1 MRKNAEFQM
10 KSFMKSPEKY
20 NRLIQAKDNA
30 YDNAGADESITP
42 DYLKDGFALP
52 LPGTDRMLNL
62 NLPAADLN
70 RWTNPG
76 RMVLDSVSP
85 LAKIPT
91 ELITERSIFNDAPIK
106 EFDGENGNILGME
119 IPNMLGMDGKKW
131 EHGIKGLISPAR
143 NVSGLSDDSMK
154 DASALDKIAQAT
166 GTNVAKRYDQEAF
179 QTRADYI
186 ENDRLGDLI
195 KKTEKQDGKDV
206 RTLAELKKAG
216 VATDEKEKE
225 EQKFLKDAGYNRKQ
239 RDMLLSLKKKVYD
252 NGVDT
257 SLEVRAALESMGIEE
272 EVIEMITSDYLEY

>member
-1 MRKNAEFQM
+1 
-10 KSFMKSPEKY
+10 
-20 NRLIQAKDNA
+20 
-30 YDNAGADESITP
+30 
-42 DYLKDGFALP
+42 
-52 LPGTDRMLNL
+52 
-62 NLPAADLN
+62 
-70 RWTNPG
+70 
-76 RMVLDSVSP
+76 
-85 LAKIPT
+85 
-91 ELITERSIFNDAPIK
+91 
-106 EFDGENGNILGME
+106 
-119 IPNMLGMDGKKW
+119 
-131 EHGIKGLISPAR
+131 
-143 NVSGLSDDSMK
+143 
-154 DASALDKIAQAT
+154 
-166 GTNVAKRYDQEAF
+166 VAKRYDQEAF

-195 KKTEKQDGKDV
+195 KKTENQDGKDV

>member
-20 NRLIQAKDNA
+20 NRLMQAKDNA
-30 YDNAGADESITP
+30 YANADAEEGITP
-42 DYLKDGFALP
+42 DYLKDGFAVP
-52 LPGTDRMLNL
+52 LPGTDRMLNF

-70 RWTNPG
+70 KLTNPG
-76 RMVLDSVSP
+76 KMALDATTP
-85 LAKIPT
+85 FAKLPFELASNTQLLNGAPI
-91 ELITERSIFNDAPIK
+91 EQFEGQDGSIFGKTIPS
-106 EFDGENGNILGME
+106 GLG
-119 IPNMLGMDGKKW
+119 GKKL
-131 EHGIKGLISPAR
+131 EHSIKSLVSPAR
-143 NVSGLSDDSMK
+143 NISGAMDESMK
-154 DASALDKIAQAT
+154 DASMFDKAAQLL
-166 GTNVAKRYDQEAF
+166 GGNVAKRYDQESF
-179 QTRADYI
+179 QNQADFT
-186 ENDRLGDLI
+186 ENQRLGDLI

-257 SLEVRAALESMGIEE
+257 SLEVRSLLESMGIDE